1 MRKSGAAASE
11 PMALVLR
18 ALISG
23 VLIALASVLAKRQP
37 ALGAL
42 IASLPLVSVMAMV
55 WLWRD
60 GANDEQVARFV
71 GGTLWYFLPS
81 LPMFVLIPAMLRA
94 GTGFWPALAAGSALT
109 VALYLATSWLLAR
122 TGAL

>member
-1 MRKSGAAASE
+1 
-11 PMALVLR
+11 MALVLR
-18 ALISG
+18 ALLSG
-23 VLIALASVLAKRQP
+23 LLIAAASLLARRQP

-60 GANDEQVARFV
+60 GASDEHVARFV

-81 LPMFVLIPAMLRA
+81 LPMFVLIPAMLRS
-94 GTGFWPALAAGSALT
+94 GTGFWPALAAGCALT
-109 VALYLATSWLLAR
+109 VALYLLTTWVLAR
-122 TGAL
+122 TGTL

>member
-1 MRKSGAAASE
+1 
-11 PMALVLR
+11 MAFVLR

-23 VLIALASVLAKRQP
+23 VLIALASVLARRQP
-37 ALGAL
+37 AVGAL
-42 IASLPLVSVMAMV
+42 IASLPLVSVLAMV

-60 GANDEQVARFV
+60 GASNEQVARFV

-94 GTGFWPALAAGSALT
+94 GTGFWPALAAGCALT
-109 VALYLATSWLLAR
+109 VALYLLTTWVLER